1 MQDEYDFTSAN
12 KSGAVKIVG
21 RDHGNP
27 FVKSAKVVDHL
38 WLIREL

>member
-1 MQDEYDFTSAN
+1 MQDEYDFTSLE

-21 RDHGNP
+21 RNHGNP

-38 WLIREL
+38 WHVREL